1 MVKSGQSVT
10 VDFTT
15 LAATGALANA
25 ASTPTGTLVVNGV
38 DNAAVVTVTNKA
50 TGIYK
55 ASVILPSLAAGDLV
69 QLRIAA
75 TIGSVATAGIIWQ
88 DVADTL
94 WLSDGVTLAD
104 DAITASKFDEATA
117 FPLTAADDDETELA
131 RVGKT
136 MVIP

>member
-75 TIGSVATAGIIWQ
+75 TIGSVATGGIIWQ
-88 DVADTL
+88 DVADIIR
-94 WLSDGVTLAD
+94 LSDGVTLQD
-104 DAITASKFDEATA
+104 NAITSATFDEVTA
-117 FPLTAADDDETELA
+117 FPQTSADAAA
-131 RVGKT
+131 
-136 MVIP
+136 MVLP

>member
-55 ASVILPSLAAGDLV
+55 ASVILRLW
-69 QLRIAA
+69 RRA
-75 TIGSVATAGIIWQ
+75 TWCN
-88 DVADTL
+88 
-94 WLSDGVTLAD
+94 
-104 DAITASKFDEATA
+104 
-117 FPLTAADDDETELA
+117 
-131 RVGKT
+131 
-136 MVIP
+136 